1 MERISIR
8 MCQVS
13 ALVLVLGGW
22 AADERERELF
32 RYIDE
37 NGVTVLDDD
46 VPPDFVRRGYTV
58 MDLKG
63 RVVKVVPRALTQREV
78 RARARQ
84 MELDKITSRKT
95 TNRKAADAALLR
107 LYSSTADVMR
117 ARDSEISDIQELVD
131 SARTKLHK
139 LLTEKKRLEADVA
152 DFEESGKAIP
162 KDRPNRI
169 AGLEAR
175 IKKFRG
181 EVTAGFLEIRRLKQ
195 AYSADFKRVQEL
207 YALPGK
213 RS

>member
-22 AADERERELF
+22 AADEREKELF

-58 MDLKG
+58 MDLQG
-63 RVVKVVPRALTQREV
+63 RVVKVVPRALTQREI

-107 LYSSTADVMR
+107 LYSSTHDVMR
-117 ARDSEISDIQELVD
+117 ARDSEISGIQELVD

-139 LLTEKKRLEADVA
+139 QLTEKKQLEVGVA
-152 DFEESGKAIP
+152 DFEEAGKAIP
-162 KDRPNRI
+162 KDRLNRI

-175 IKKFRG
+175 IKKLRG